1 MFGFGKSNSRKS
13 SSSSFGS
20 RTSSISHSSMHD
32 HKHQKDFH
40 KSIHDH
46 KKIHEGM
53 HFGKDKVTSPF
64 NNNFHNKH

>member
-1 MFGFGKSNSRKS
+1 MFEFGNNKKSNN
-13 SSSSFGS
+13 
-20 RTSSISHSSMHD
+20 SSIRHSSMHD
-32 HKHQKDFH
+32 HKHKKDFH

-64 NNNFHNKH
+64 NNSFYDKH

>member
-20 RTSSISHSSMHD
+20 RTSSINHSSMHD

-64 NNNFHNKH
+64 NNSFHNKH